1 MIRAEPSNTE
11 LTWDDLRFVRAVAE
25 TGAVRQAALVLGVS
39 HQTVAR
45 RVARVERSLGV
56 SLFIKSP
63 AGYLLSPAAE
73 ELVQTA
79 GAVEAMIGD
88 TVRRVA
94 GTQMRAAGKV
104 RLTTIG
110 WLLPSLCRGLAEFR
124 RRYPEIVLEID
135 AGSQIARL
143 AQREAD
149 VAVRLARKPMGDL
162 VGRKLAVSRA
172 AIYASRGYVEEVP
185 KRAALESHRWIGFE
199 GPWASLR
206 PGRWLAEHIP
216 RDRVVVRSRIPS
228 ATRDLIRA
236 GVGVGLLP
244 CFVGDADP
252 ELVRVRRSV
261 LPELDVPV
269 WLLTHPDLRRSAR
282 VGALMEFLQEHLGA
296 QRSRFAGRV

>member
-1 MIRAEPSNTE
+1 MGDLS
-11 LTWDDLRFVRAVAE
+11 WDDLRHVRAVAE
-25 TGAVRQAALVLGVS
+25 AGSVRQGAATLGVS

-45 RVARVERSLGV
+45 HVARIERSLGV

-63 AGYLLSPAAE
+63 AGYLLTPAAE
-73 ELVQTA
+73 EIVRTA
-79 GAVEAMIGD
+79 DAVEAMIGD
-88 TVRRVA
+88 TTRRVA
-94 GTQMRAAGKV
+94 GTDMRAAGTV

-110 WLLPSLCRGLAEFR
+110 WLIPSLCAGLAEFR
-124 RRYPEIVLEID
+124 RQYPSIVIELD

-172 AIYASRGYVEEVP
+172 AIYAAHSYLEEMP
-185 KRAALESHRWIGFE
+185 RRAALEQHRWVGIDGA
-199 GPWASLR
+199 WAALR
-206 PGRWLAEHIP
+206 PGRWLAEHVP
-216 RDRVVVRSRIPS
+216 AERVVARSTVPS

-252 ELVRVRRSV
+252 TLVRVRRAAI
-261 LPELDVPV
+261 PELDVPV

-282 VGALMEFLQEHLGA
+282 VRALMEFLHGHLTA
-296 QRSRFAGRV
+296 QKARFSGRR